1 MFSPGALVVHNM
13 NPDKI
18 YMVLSYDDVSSSVP
32 MIKIQDVITK
42 EIFDVY
48 DFGFKEKVTSDDV
61 LRYGRILT
69 NDEFKEANVRIR
81 TIRYNNRIFYLKMK
95 DGEVVKYKELTT

>member
-1 MFSPGALVVHNM
+1 MFQPGTLVIHSI

-32 MIKIQDVITK
+32 MIKIQDIMTE
-42 EIFDVY
+42 EIFEVY
-48 DFGFKEKVTSDDV
+48 DFGFKERVTSNDV

-69 NDEFKEANVRIR
+69 NDEFKEENVRIR

-95 DGEVVKYKELTT
+95 DGEVVRYQELTT